1 MQKDAEATQKYAAAK
16 PALEAA
22 QKALEKISN
31 NDLTEAKTN
40 QRPVPLVEAVFK
52 SGYYLWLDKGKGH
65 DLDSDD
71 YAIARN
77 DFLCANN
84 LLLALKTYPIE
95 KLRQPAVNKV
105 KSKLAFIEKETGISF
120 EKEQDKVVDR
130 ITGASKAAGGI
141 FKWILATLDCYEI
154 YKTVEPL
161 RKMAKDM
168 QEKLSRAEEDLA

>member
-52 SGYYLWLDKGKGH
+52 CGYYLWLDKGKGH
-65 DLDSDD
+65 DLDTDD

-95 KLRQPAVNKV
+95 RLRQPAVNKV
-105 KSKLAFIEKETGISF
+105 KSKLAFIEKETGMSF
-120 EKEQDKVVDR
+120 EKE
-130 ITGASKAAGGI
+130 
-141 FKWILATLDCYEI
+141 
-154 YKTVEPL
+154 
-161 RKMAKDM
+161 
-168 QEKLSRAEEDLA
+168 